1 MTVIFFPV
9 KSPSIM
15 LTGGRGTKDES
26 SIEILT
32 SDSRTKLQL
41 PNLPYQDTNHSIF
54 NHNGTLM
61 VCGGT
66 DKNAKKCYQLL
77 NGFWTKFSN
86 LKGRRCG
93 AHVVKTTEATFLFGG
108 NQDPK
113 TFEYLPKNG
122 KGWKLGKT
130 KIPEGFCFGSA
141 VEVKSY
147 QEIWLIG
154 GEENTRR
161 ILVFNLKTHAFGEL
175 ESTLKTRRELHAC
188 ISTTLD
194 GNEVI
199 LVTGGRFSKQ
209 IVEIINTFDG
219 SVTVLANQLVSR
231 RFGHGIGILRIENQ
245 DKIVVFGGTDGTLD
259 GDHSSV
265 EIFDNETKEW
275 KLDENIKLSE
285 ARWVLGFC
293 ADPCRPRTCADHLF
307 SIYL

>member
-1 MTVIFFPV
+1 
-9 KSPSIM
+9 M
-15 LTGGRGTKDES
+15 LTGGCGTNDKS
-26 SIEILT
+26 SIEIIT
-32 SDSRTKLQL
+32 SDSRNKLQL
-41 PNLPYQDTNHSIF
+41 PNLPYQDKNCSIF
-54 NHNGTLM
+54 KHDGTLI

-86 LKGRRCG
+86 LKGKRSR

-108 NQDPK
+108 NEDAK

-122 KGWKLGKT
+122 KGWILGIT
-130 KIPEGFCFGSA
+130 EIPKGFYFGSA

-154 GEENTRR
+154 GDPDVGR
-161 ILVFNLKTHAFGEL
+161 ILVFDIKSQTFGKL
-175 ESTLKTRRELHAC
+175 ESMLKKGRELHAC
-188 ISTTLD
+188 ISTILD
-194 GNEVI
+194 GKEVI

-209 IVEIINTFDG
+209 TVEIINTFDG
-219 SVTVLANQLVSR
+219 SVTMLTNQLVLR

-259 GDHSSV
+259 GNHSSV

-275 KLDENIKLSE
+275 KLAENIKMTE
-285 ARWVLGFC
+285 ARYF
-293 ADPCRPRTCADHLF
+293 F
-307 SIYL
+307 SFTNF